1 MEQSLLGLS
10 GLGLNG
16 PHGGNRPSCGPNN
29 DPREE
34 AIRNMSTLTRLK
46 NVPTRT
52 RLTAPAPKAPAPKA
66 PAPRAPSQGIA
77 PPSTVAEKCSVTVEV
92 EYGKPSNLRVP
103 ADALA
108 QAIQGEFAP
117 RGVEVRVELV
127 PSRAGVFEVAVDGKR
142 VYSKRATFRL
152 PTHHEIFYHVEAA
165 ASARRK
171 RVALSRD

>member
-1 MEQSLLGLS
+1 MGLS

-16 PHGGNRPSCGPNN
+16 PHGGNRPSCGPNT

-46 NVPTRT
+46 KVSTRT
-52 RLTAPAPKAPAPKA
+52 RLTAPASK
-66 PAPRAPSQGIA
+66 APSQGIA
-77 PPSTVAEKCSVTVEV
+77 PLSTVAEKCSVTVEV
-92 EYGKPSNLRVP
+92 EYSKPSNLRVP

-117 RGVEVRVELV
+117 KGIEVRVELV
-127 PSRAGVFEVAVDGKR
+127 PSRAGVFEVAVNGKR

-165 ASARRK
+165 ASARRQ
-171 RVALSRD
+171 RVALSHD